1 MFKFKLP
8 VIKLHTLYIVH
19 KETNC
24 TYVVHFIFAKRAK
37 RYFEIANKSN
47 EYEVSMETSV
57 LQIW

>member
-1 MFKFKLP
+1 MFKLLA
-8 VIKLHTLYIVH
+8 IKVYTLYITH
-19 KETNC
+19 KETNY
-24 TYVVHFIFAKRAK
+24 TYVIHFIFAKRAK